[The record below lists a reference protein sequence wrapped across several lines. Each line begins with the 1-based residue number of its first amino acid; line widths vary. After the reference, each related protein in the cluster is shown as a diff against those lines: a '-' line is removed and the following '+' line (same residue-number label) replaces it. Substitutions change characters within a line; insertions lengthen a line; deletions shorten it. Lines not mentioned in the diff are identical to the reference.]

1 MKEEMVIYTIRI
13 PKSLREKMMVV
24 NVKWSKEIR
33 KFIENRV
40 KFEMYKLALKR
51 IEELNSKFIGRKPV
65 KPSWMLIRE
74 DRER

>member
-1 MKEEMVIYTIRI
+1 MTVYTIRI
-13 PKSLREKMMVV
+13 PRSLREKMMMV
-24 NVKWSKEIR
+24 NVEWSREIR

-40 KFEMYKLALKR
+40 RVEMRKLALKK
-51 IEELNSKFIGRKPV
+51 IEELNSRFVGREAV